1 MLAGLSNRFHSDAP
15 MSLASHTCC
24 WYLSLPDPTATAR
37 RWLYLRQHTHYHET
51 GQAHI
56 RSEVFRHRTYG
67 SPSRPATR
75 ENDPLRARTLR
86 QVGLAT

>member
-37 RWLYLRQHTHYHET
+37 RWLYLRQQTHYHET
-51 GQAHI
+51 GQAHMAA
-56 RSEVFRHRTYG
+56 RYFGTYG